1 MRTVTRKPKRHCNLP
16 PEVIAEVN
24 ARADAIVGIGRCEDC
39 GSTPDFRGL
48 AMCEPHKGM
57 GGTTRIFTADE
68 VKRKCHK
75 CHNEHDHNL
84 REK

>member
-1 MRTVTRKPKRHCNLP
+1 MRTVTRKPKRHQNLS
-16 PEVIAEVN
+16 PEVVEAVN
-24 ARADAIVGIGRCEDC
+24 RRADATVGTGRCEDC
-39 GSTPDFRGL
+39 GGRPDFRGL
-48 AMCEPHKGM
+48 CMAEPKKQM

-84 REK
+84 RER